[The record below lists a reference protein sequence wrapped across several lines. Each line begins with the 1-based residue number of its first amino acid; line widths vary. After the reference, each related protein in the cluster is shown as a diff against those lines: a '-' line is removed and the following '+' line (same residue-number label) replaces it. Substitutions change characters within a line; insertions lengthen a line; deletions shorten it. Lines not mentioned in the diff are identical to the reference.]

1 MAGWLCSNDRPVR
14 MTYRFSFMQA
24 RTKEESGMKK
34 LGNLFIQGLI
44 AILPIAAT
52 LAILFW
58 LGIYTEAFLGSM
70 LQVILPVSWYWPGM
84 GLVAG
89 VVVVFIVGLLVDYYL
104 FQRFGEI
111 TENLFARIPVVKT
124 IYNGM
129 RDIARFMTPS
139 QGRDTGTPVLVK
151 ITEDIRVIGF
161 VTGNQMPY
169 KTDQESV
176 AVYMPMSYQIGGYTA
191 FLPKSRVEPL
201 NMPIEQAMRM
211 VLTAGMSE
219 QGPPKNGQIRIRRS
233 RRPAKEEIVMPLV
246 QTVKAP
252 DK

>member
-1 MAGWLCSNDRPVR
+1 
-14 MTYRFSFMQA
+14 MQA
-24 RTKEESGMKK
+24 RAKDDSGMKK
-34 LGNLFIQGLI
+34 LSNLFIQGLI
-44 AILPIAAT
+44 AILPILAT

-58 LGIYTEAFLGSM
+58 LCIYTEAFLGGM

-84 GLVAG
+84 GLLAG
-89 VVVVFIVGLLVDYYL
+89 VIVVFIVGLLVDYYL

-124 IYNGM
+124 IYNGV

-139 QGRDTGTPVLVK
+139 DERRDNGTPVLVK

-169 KTDQESV
+169 KTEQESV

-191 FLPKSRVEPL
+191 YLPKSRVEPL

-219 QGPPKNGQIRIRRS
+219 QGQPKNGQVRIRRS
-233 RRPAKEEIVMPLV
+233 RMPAKEDIILQPAK
-246 QTVKAP
+246 TP

>member
-1 MAGWLCSNDRPVR
+1 
-14 MTYRFSFMQA
+14 MTCRFEVMQA
-24 RTKEESGMKK
+24 RSKEESGMKK
-34 LGNLFIQGLI
+34 LSNLFIQGLI
-44 AILPIAAT
+44 AILPILAT

-58 LGIYTEAFLGSM
+58 LCIYTEAFLGGM

-89 VVVVFIVGLLVDYYL
+89 VIVVFIVGLLVDYYL

-124 IYNGM
+124 IYNGV

-139 QGRDTGTPVLVK
+139 QERRDTGTPVLVK

-161 VTGNQMPY
+161 VTGNQVPF

-176 AVYMPMSYQIGGYTA
+176 TVYMPMSYQIGGYTA
-191 FLPKSRVEPL
+191 YLPKSRVEPL
-201 NMPIEQAMRM
+201 NMTIEQAMRM

-219 QGPPKNGQIRIRRS
+219 QGRPARNGQLRIRRS
-233 RRPAKEEIVMPLV
+233 RRPAKEDIILQPAK
-246 QTVKAP
+246 TP